1 MSERE
6 FEQDLFQANHLEAS
20 EGTENQKESNGPV
33 SFEQAME
40 QLENIVD
47 QLEAGEVPLEQAI
60 ELFQEGMQL
69 SKTCHQK
76 LEQIEQKVEILLK
89 ENDEFVRR
97 DFRVE
102 GEQG

>member
-102 GEQG
+102 GE

>member
-1 MSERE
+1 MSEQQSERNL
-6 FEQDLFQANHLEAS
+6 FDQDNEKAANIQ
-20 EGTENQKESNGPV
+20 ENNPV
-33 SFEQAME
+33 ALSFEEALD

-76 LEQIEQKVEILLK
+76 LEQIEHRVQILMK
-89 ENDEFVRR
+89 DNDEWVKK

-102 GEQG
+102 GEQE

>member
-20 EGTENQKESNGPV
+20 KGTENQKESNGPV